1 MKSIVECSHKQNLDL
16 YLVDWYSTCCTGAQ
30 KASATKALDVKSKN
44 QTILDP
50 PALAQFYIFPY
61 FDALTMTMSHKK
73 PPALC
78 ASPSVSLVR
87 VSHHTSLCR
96 YMHSVS
102 LYSVHPTACAV
113 APQCTTASVALVPVY
128 VAGAG
133 G

>member
-96 YMHSVS
+96 YT
-102 LYSVHPTACAV
+102 LCLTE
-113 APQCTTASVALVPVY
+113 QCTSNSMCSRRPLSVCLGVFPGEAY
-128 VAGAG
+128 THD
-133 G
+133 